1 MLATIKLLP
10 ATVNFASPYVTCPNE
25 RLRVSYPR
33 FCAHVFW
40 RNRQAIAGS
49 SEMKKEQARTETI
62 SSFFVSMAGGFF

>member
-10 ATVNFASPYVTCPNE
+10 ATVNFASLCVTCPIE

-33 FCAHVFW
+33 FCALLFG
-40 RNRQAIAGS
+40 RDRQAIAGS
-49 SEMKKEQARTETI
+49 PEMKKEQARTETI